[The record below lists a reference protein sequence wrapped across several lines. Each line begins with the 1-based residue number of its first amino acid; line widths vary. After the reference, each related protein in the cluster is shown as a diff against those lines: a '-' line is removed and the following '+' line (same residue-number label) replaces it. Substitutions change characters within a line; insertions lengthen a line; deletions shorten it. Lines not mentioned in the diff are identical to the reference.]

1 VNTRQVEAISKL
13 LRDSREVE
21 PPHVTASTRARTIEA
36 LEGALQTRAQ
46 RRRRARRVWAALAAA
61 AVIAAGVGGAWKLG
75 AHHETASQSPT
86 PSAPPVVET
95 VETTVETSPQPPER
109 AELPQGLAMAD
120 GSILQPGS
128 RIVAPPHRRAVLSF
142 SSGTHVTVG
151 GGGDITVVEAGDV
164 QRFLLSNGS
173 IDAHVAKLHAG
184 QRWLVTTP
192 DAEVEVRGTAFEVSI
207 VPPDPSCG
215 GGTRTRVS
223 VREGVVSVRTGD
235 GEVRVHPGEV
245 WPAGCRRVAALAT
258 AATQEAPV
266 TAVSPTPATPPPAA
280 THAAP
285 AVTSHSTLAE
295 QNDAFARIV
304 SLRQRGDMAGSAAE
318 VDRFL
323 ARFPASP
330 LAESARVE
338 QMRALRVSDPPRA
351 ASVAREYL
359 AQYPRGF
366 ARAEAQA
373 IASQG
378 K

>member
-1 VNTRQVEAISKL
+1 MNTRQVEAISKL

-21 PPHVTASTRARTIEA
+21 PPRVAAATRASTIEA
-36 LEGALQTRAQ
+36 LEAALHARAQ
-46 RRRRARRVWAALAAA
+46 RRRRTRRVWASLAIAAA
-61 AVIAAGVGGAWKLG
+61 IAAPVSGAVKLG
-75 AHHETASQSPT
+75 ARHEAALQGPKPT
-86 PSAPPVVET
+86 APPVVEA
-95 VETTVETSPQPPER
+95 VETPPPPEHV
-109 AELPQGLAMAD
+109 ELPQGIAMTD

-128 RIVAPPHRRAVLSF
+128 RIVAPPKRRAVLSF
-142 SSGTHVTVG
+142 SSGTHLTVE
-151 GGGDITVVEAGDV
+151 GGGDITVIEAGDV
-164 QRFLLSNGS
+164 QRFLLSSGS

-223 VREGVVSVRTGD
+223 VREGVVSVRAGD
-235 GEVRVHPGEV
+235 GEVRVHPGEA
-245 WPAGCRRVAALAT
+245 WPAGCRRAAALA
-258 AATQEAPV
+258 AATTLDAPIA
-266 TAVSPTPATPPPAA
+266 AVSPTLATPSPAA
-280 THAAP
+280 TSAAP

-318 VDRFL
+318 ADRFI

-338 QMRALRVSDPPRA
+338 QMRALRVSDAARA